1 MKLHTL
7 NYIKKEVNELK
18 MKNQLMK
25 KTIIPLMAI
34 FFILILG
41 VNGASAKLL
50 DFNGGVLGEYSY
62 EEYVF
67 LTGKPLKFS
76 GTATVTEKENKNQV
90 TTTYKFNLT
99 SNDLGVTHKLTRNIV
114 YVSQLKNHVSKGQT
128 TSSTTVKSYTEK
140 ITMADKTTYT
150 LDHYKFS
157 KGSVIDNRPAIDYY
171 SGTIIANKI
180 YKRNKKNVKVATN
193 DLITVNINGHDLGYK
208 NFWGSTDTQLIDH
221 EIESPEGT
229 IFVTS
234 KVSDNKSKILEY
246 EPNLPFLSSF
256 TGGHSV
262 ISNSSTVAEYDYEI
276 SLKSSNTTGTVSL
289 NNENTPTVER
299 LIVPKFR
306 DIEKHW
312 SKPNIEKLYSLGIF
326 DESSNF
332 FSPDAAMKKDLFTVA
347 VAKAVDLRVLEEKP
361 KNKKNVKKALFTD
374 LDVKDPNYVYI
385 ESALNKEIVS
395 PVNADIFGA
404 NKSITRA
411 EAVTIIVRS
420 LGLEGRAP
428 TPGYTTKFIDDNKIP
443 KAAKDSIYVASELG
457 LIDPDK
463 KNRINPNEVL
473 TRGKASQLL
482 VRYMNF
488 LESDLKQNYRDDM
501 INFK

>member
-7 NYIKKEVNELK
+7 NYIQKEVNEII
-18 MKNQLMK
+18 MKNKLMN
-25 KTIIPLMAI
+25 KTIVTLMAI
-34 FFILILG
+34 FLVLNLG
-41 VNGASAKLL
+41 INEASAKVP
-50 DFNGGVLGEYSY
+50 DFNGGILDEYSY
-62 EEYVF
+62 EEVF
-67 LTGKPLKFS
+67 FLDGSPITFTGK
-76 GTATVTEKENKNQV
+76 ATVTEKENKNQL
-90 TTTYKFNLT
+90 TSTYKFNL
-99 SNDLGVTHKLTRNIV
+99 SNQYGDKLTRSVV
-114 YVSQLKNHVSKGQT
+114 YVSDLTIHTKKNQT
-128 TSSTTVKSYTEK
+128 TANTTIKSYSEK
-140 ITMADKTTYT
+140 VTLANKTTFT
-150 LDHYKFS
+150 LDDYQFS
-157 KGSVIDNRPAIDYY
+157 QGSVIDNRPATDYY
-171 SGTIIANKI
+171 SGNIIARKI
-180 YKRNKKNVKVATN
+180 YKRTQKNGKTTTN
-193 DLITVNINGHDLGYK
+193 DLITVYMEGNNVGYK
-208 NFWGSTDTQLIDH
+208 NFWGSTDTQLIDY
-221 EIESPEGT
+221 EIDSPEGT
-229 IFVTS
+229 SFVTS
-234 KVSDNKSKILEY
+234 KVSDSKSRVLEY
-246 EPNLPFLSSF
+246 EKHIPSLSSF
-256 TGGHSV
+256 VGGHSV
-262 ISNSSTVAEYDYEI
+262 ISKSNMVAQYDYQI
-276 SLKSSNTTGTVSL
+276 PFNLYNPTGTEYL
-289 NNENTPTVER
+289 YKDKTPTVER

-361 KNKKNVKKALFTD
+361 KNNKNVKKAIFTD

-385 ESALNKEIVS
+385 ESALNKEIVN
-395 PVNADIFGA
+395 PMNADIFGA